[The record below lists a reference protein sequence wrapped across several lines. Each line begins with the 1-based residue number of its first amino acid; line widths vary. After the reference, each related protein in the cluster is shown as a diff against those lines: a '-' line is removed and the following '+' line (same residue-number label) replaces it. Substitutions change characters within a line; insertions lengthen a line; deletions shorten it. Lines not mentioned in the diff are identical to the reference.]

1 MNVLSG
7 AQPQRSAMPADAG
20 PALAASV
27 RDNGNNAGGG
37 NADKSAVLA
46 AGSGRQDSG
55 TLQENGVIAG
65 ERAHLRRAREFLH
78 LMRENVLSL
87 AQNPMAGDRVSL
99 EYLKADLYRRAE
111 ALKDLPDAPLFFGR
125 LDYRELAEKDADF
138 VGKDLHI
145 GRRHVHDQ
153 DGTPVVLDWRA
164 PVSRP
169 FYRASQTDPMGLTLR
184 RRFGFAGGTLTAY
197 EDERFSPGDG
207 TRSRSDEPGA
217 IQNPSKLLIS
227 EIERPR
233 SGPMRDIVATIQPE
247 QDDIVRA
254 DAATTVC
261 VQGAPGTGKT
271 AVGLHRVAYL
281 LYAHKE
287 QVTRRGVVV
296 IGPNLAF
303 LSYIRNVLPA
313 LGELDVTQTTVADL
327 VASTPIKGTDTDEAA
342 TVKGDARMAEVL
354 RNALWAHIR
363 APREALVVS
372 RGARRLRLPAHE
384 IEALAQELRDRGVRY
399 GTGRELLAHR
409 IAHVLL
415 TQLEAAGET
424 CDDRTHDAVRRSA
437 PVRKCVDEVWPKV
450 DQKKL
455 VFALLSDQNLV
466 FRNGSGLLSEA
477 EMAAITWPKPP
488 RGPGSAPWS
497 RADQVLIDEA
507 ADLIQRT
514 PSIAHIVVDEA
525 QDLSPMEVRA
535 IGRRCATGAATVLGD
550 IAQGTTPWAAT
561 SWPALLSHLGKPGAP
576 VRELDVGY
584 RVPRQILDFA
594 SRLLPSIAPD
604 LSPAQS
610 LRADPDA
617 LAVIQATAG
626 DLGAQLAAGCRAALS
641 GLGSV
646 AVICADAQIPE
657 TAEILRS
664 AGLAFTVLGS
674 DSAIDSPETRNSRGG
689 ARTAGDSRSA
699 DDPGSVGN
707 PLPGSDSRGVEAAG
721 SGGDPV
727 SGDPVSGDA
736 SDSGMSGAGAPD
748 IPEISVMS
756 AEAARLTLVPVT
768 LAKGLEFDH
777 VILVE
782 PGRIATGEA
791 YGLRRLY
798 VALTR
803 AVSRLTVFHAEPLPA
818 ELSLHTMKT
827 GHTFWSVPAF
837 SPCAL
842 RDQRGGG
849 IPRRSGRAW
858 F

>member
-1 MNVLSG
+1 
-7 AQPQRSAMPADAG
+7 MPADAG
-20 PALAASV
+20 PATAGTAA
-27 RDNGNNAGGG
+27 
-37 NADKSAVLA
+37 AD
-46 AGSGRQDSG
+46 D
-55 TLQENGVIAG
+55 ENDLPPGENHTIAE
-65 ERAHLRRAREFLH
+65 ERAHLARSREFLH
-78 LMRENVLSL
+78 LMRENVLEL
-87 AQNPMAGDRVSL
+87 AKNPMAGDRVSL
-99 EYLKADLYRRAE
+99 EYLKADLWRRAE

-125 LDYRELAEKDADF
+125 LDYSELASNDEDF
-138 VGKDLHI
+138 VGKDFHI
-145 GRRHVHDQ
+145 GRRHVHDK

-169 FYRASQTDPMGLTLR
+169 FYRASQTDSMGLSLR
-184 RRFGFAGGTLTAY
+184 RRFGFAGGALTAY
-197 EDERFSPGDG
+197 EDERFSRQGETTGRCAD
-207 TRSRSDEPGA
+207 
-217 IQNPSKLLIS
+217 SKAQPTSNLLIA

-287 QVTRRGVVV
+287 QVTRRGVIVV
-296 IGPNLAF
+296 GPNLAF

-327 VASTPIKGTDTDEAA
+327 VAATSIKGTDTDESA
-342 TVKGDARMAEVL
+342 TIKGDARMAVLL
-354 RNALWAHIR
+354 RNALWANIK
-363 APREALVVS
+363 APREALVLS
-372 RGARRLRLPAHE
+372 RGSRRLRLRADE
-384 IEALAQELRDRGVRY
+384 IEALAAELRERGVRY
-399 GTGRELLAHR
+399 GTGRDLLAHR

-450 DQKKL
+450 DPKKL
-455 VFALLSDQNLV
+455 VFALLSDREQISQN
-466 FRNGSGLLSEA
+466 GLGFLSEA
-477 EMAAITWPKPP
+477 EISALAWAKPP
-488 RGPGSAPWS
+488 RGLGSALWS

-507 ADLIQRT
+507 ADLIERT

-525 QDLSPMEVRA
+525 QDLSPMEIRA

-561 SWPALLSHLGKPGAP
+561 SWYSLLSHLGKPDAA

-594 SRLLPSIAPD
+594 SRLLPSIAPS

-610 LRADPDA
+610 LRADSRALSLVPVATGQLGERVAEGCTAA
-617 LAVIQATAG
+617 LA
-626 DLGAQLAAGCRAALS
+626 

-646 AVICADAQIPE
+646 AVICADADIPE
-657 TAEILRS
+657 TARSLAS
-664 AGLAFTVLGS
+664 AGLTFTVLGADGS
-674 DSAIDSPETRNSRGG
+674 TVAADAATVSPAAPGKAR
-689 ARTAGDSRSA
+689 AVRTASRPRAASVPRSTGDPRSA
-699 DDPGSVGN
+699 YLAVA
-707 PLPGSDSRGVEAAG
+707 EM
-721 SGGDPV
+721 SGG
-727 SGDPVSGDA
+727 
-736 SDSGMSGAGAPD
+736 GAPD
-748 IPEISVMS
+748 ISEISDMREEES
-756 AEAARLTLVPVT
+756 RLTLVPVT
-768 LAKGLEFDH
+768 LAKGLEYDH

-782 PGRIATGEA
+782 PSRIATGEA

-803 AVSRLTVFHAEPLPA
+803 AVSRLTVFHAEPLPP
-818 ELSLHTMKT
+818 ELSLHTME
-827 GHTFWSVPAF
+827 P
-837 SPCAL
+837 
-842 RDQRGGG
+842 
-849 IPRRSGRAW
+849 
-858 F
+858 